1 MIDDNRPPSVQ
12 LGDVVPPED
21 PEDWGQPLTWIV
33 AAGMLVAPF
42 AGAAWFI
49 LAAPTDPRLVVPGI
63 SALAVILALGAA
75 VTGATQRGMWR
86 AFVTSIGAGLFNALG
101 LVVVGTV
108 LAGGQSLGVATVS
121 AMAGV
126 IAAVPTAMLAALLA
140 DRSGR
145 ARRIVS
151 PALAGGVTAL
161 VIVRLLTSL

>member
-1 MIDDNRPPSVQ
+1 MTDDNRPPSVR
-12 LGDVVPPED
+12 LGEVVPPED

-33 AAGMLVAPF
+33 AAGMLVAPL

-49 LAAPTDPRLVVPGI
+49 LAAPTDPRLDVVGT
-63 SALAVILALGAA
+63 SALAVILAVGAA

-86 AFVTSIGAGLFNALG
+86 TFATAIGAGLFNALG

-108 LAGGQSLGVATVS
+108 LAGGESLGVATVS

-126 IAAVPTAMLAALLA
+126 IATVPTAMLAALLA
-140 DRSGR
+140 DRAGR

-151 PALAGGVTAL
+151 PALAGGVTAV